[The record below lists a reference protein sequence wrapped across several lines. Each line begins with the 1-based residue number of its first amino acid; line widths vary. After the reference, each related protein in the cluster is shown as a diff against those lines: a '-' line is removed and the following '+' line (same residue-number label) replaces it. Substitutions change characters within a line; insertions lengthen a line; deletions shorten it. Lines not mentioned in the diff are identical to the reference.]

1 MRLVVKGEKHIESE
15 VNLKPDR
22 KDHRGIGF
30 VLQWGF
36 LFGVMYLLGILIA
49 GFLTGSEPEFLYRSL
64 KRGDAGVGLL
74 MLLYS
79 LAIACLFGLY
89 GYASGRQDGVMA
101 GRQVLAVLPVTL
113 LGTVIWTLTFTGRTG
128 SVAEFT
134 DMSWLPFTLFTY
146 WATPLYEASRFYVDQ
161 GTPMK
166 VAALVLSLLP
176 GVSAVLGTWLH
187 QAAAGNP
194 RRLRR
199 LLLPLAVLSVLTGGM
214 ALTLELLPKQ
224 RPFTPQSYPRVD
236 GATAALPF
244 GRLMLGELTGVNRGM
259 AYESVHFNTTH
270 EAYLNLIEREA
281 DLILVAGP
289 SNEERQQAAAAG
301 VELKL
306 TPLGR
311 DAFIFLVHREN
322 GVDGVKAG
330 DLRRIYSGEVTNW
343 KELGGADEP
352 ITAFQ
357 REANSGSQ
365 TYMEK
370 NVMKGLGMAEPPM
383 DRKPSGMGGLIEA
396 VADYRNARNA
406 LGYSFYYY
414 ASEMNRSE
422 NVKFLAVDGV
432 QPSRDNIRS
441 GAYPYTAVLY
451 AVTRG
456 DEPADSPA
464 GRLLQWLQSEAGA
477 QAVERGGFVPGTGT
491 AAVEE

>member
-1 MRLVVKGEKHIESE
+1 M
-15 VNLKPDR
+15 NLKPGR
-22 KDHRGIGF
+22 KDKPGIVF

-36 LFGVMYLLGILIA
+36 LYGVMYLLGLLIV
-49 GFLTGSEPEFLYRSL
+49 GFLTGSEPELLHRSW
-64 KRGDAGVGLL
+64 KRSDAGVGGL

-89 GYASGRQDGVMA
+89 GYGSGRQDGLRV
-101 GRQVLAVLPVTL
+101 GRQILAVLPVTL

-146 WATPLYEASRFYVDQ
+146 WAAPLYETSRFYIHQ

-166 VAALVLSLLP
+166 VTALVLSLLP

-194 RRLRR
+194 QRLRR
-199 LLLPLAVLSVLTGGM
+199 LLLPLMILSVLTGAM
-214 ALTLELLPKQ
+214 ALTLELLPK
-224 RPFTPQSYPRVD
+224 RTPFTPQTYPKVD

-259 AYESVHFNTTH
+259 AYEGVQFNTTH
-270 EAYLNLIEREA
+270 EAYLNLIKREA

-289 SNEERQQAAAAG
+289 SEEERQLAAAAG

-322 GVDGVKAG
+322 RLEGVKAE

-370 NVMKGLGMAEPPM
+370 NVMKGLRMAEPPK

-432 QPSRDNIRS
+432 QPNRENIRS

-464 GRLLQWLQSEAGA
+464 GRLLQWLQSDAGT
-477 QAVERGGFVPGTGT
+477 QAIERGGFVPGTGT